1 MAETEEAV
9 VPANPDYVSIERH
22 VLQDNINLIDAKSG
36 ILMALSGGFIVRCLD
51 KFFELATARASISPL
66 ASNASLWLYAIAS
79 LGFLMTAF
87 FTWFVVKPRV
97 VKTNDLVYWGSDVF
111 TRGERHFVDTVES
124 TKPHEFRIHFVRHLY
139 VLAGICRRKFLFF
152 GRAMRSA
159 ELSLLTALAAEL
171 ARYASYA
178 PMPAWV
184 QLLAMAAME
193 RMSSL
198 PALLPHW

>member
-1 MAETEEAV
+1 MADGQPVFVATQ
-9 VPANPDYVSIERH
+9 PDYVSVERH

-51 KFFELATARASISPL
+51 KFFELATVHTSVSPAAST
-66 ASNASLWLYAIAS
+66 AALWLYAVAS
-79 LGFLMTAF
+79 VGFLMTAF

-111 TRGERHFVDTVES
+111 LRGEKQFVDAIEATDIHV
-124 TKPHEFRIHFVRHLY
+124 FRHHLIRHLY

-152 GRAMRSA
+152 GRAMRTA

-171 ARYASYA
+171 ARYATSVPVPDWA
-178 PMPAWV
+178 HLLAIAAV
-184 QLLAMAAME
+184 EQTSHLLAM
-193 RMSSL
+193 
-198 PALLPHW
+198 LPHG